1 VHISAISEISGKV
14 LHLFSIREHPRES
27 AVSLALQ
34 ISGISEISGKVLVLI
49 REHPR
54 ESAVKP

>member
-54 ESAVKP
+54 